1 MHLQRLIQL
10 PSELKHGAQ
19 KLGRMS
25 ESLVPAEFKLHQHH
39 GMGKTTQ
46 RLEQREAKTKRAVK
60 DSHGT
65 SIGPF

>member
-39 GMGKTTQ
+39 GMSKKAQ